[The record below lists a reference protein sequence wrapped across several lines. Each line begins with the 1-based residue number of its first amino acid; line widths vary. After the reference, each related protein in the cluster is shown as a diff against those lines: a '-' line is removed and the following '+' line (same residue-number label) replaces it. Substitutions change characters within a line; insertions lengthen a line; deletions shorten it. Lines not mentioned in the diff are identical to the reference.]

1 MRDLGD
7 LHKKLRQRLKGP
19 SGASFLPEQP
29 TAVAR
34 PSAGDEGFL
43 AGPGTNSGAAGAPV
57 PVDALGESFLPPG
70 QAPSPGESILPPLE
84 RRAETKPLRSGT
96 LEELLPGE
104 QVVTDQGT
112 CWHIRQAGAELAADS
127 RALHEAWLTAPRGR
141 RKLHELLAAP
151 PGEVAF
157 LDIETC
163 GLRGLPLFLVG
174 LAWLDESDVRIDYL
188 LARQQAEEPAV
199 LALTA
204 QLLAGASWLV
214 TYNGGT
220 FDLPYLEQR
229 RAFHRT
235 PPFPKPAHC
244 DLLDHAR
251 RIVGR
256 RYGDCRLQTLERE
269 LCGRPRPPGD
279 VPGAQIPATYQRW
292 VDTRDAGLLAPIVTH
307 NGHDLLTMVGLVTAL
322 AEVRGQRDSV

>member
-7 LHKKLRQRLKGP
+7 LHKRLRKRLKGA
-19 SGASFLPEQP
+19 SGASFLPP
-29 TAVAR
+29 VSDDAR
-34 PSAGDEGFL
+34 PSPADSSDSFLPGAG
-43 AGPGTNSGAAGAPV
+43 AGAGAAP
-57 PVDALGESFLPPG
+57 PVDALGESFLPPSS
-70 QAPSPGESILPPLE
+70 QPAPGESILPPLT
-84 RRAETKPLRSGT
+84 RVAQPAPLRSGP

-112 CWHIRQAGAELAADS
+112 CWLVSQAGAELAGDS
-127 RALHEAWLTAPRGR
+127 RALHRAWLDAPRGR

-151 PGEVAF
+151 PGEVVF

-174 LAWLDESDVRIDYL
+174 LAWLGEDDVRIEYL
-188 LARQQAEEPAV
+188 LARQPSEEPAV
-199 LALTA
+199 LALCA
-204 QLLAGASWLV
+204 RKLVGASWVV
-214 TYNGGT
+214 TFNGST

-244 DLLDHAR
+244 DLLEHAR
-251 RIVGR
+251 RIVGQ

-279 VPGAQIPATYQRW
+279 VPGAQIPTTYQRW

-322 AEVRGQRDSV
+322 AATT